1 MEQFMYTYLVQKY
14 GLKSLIV
21 EWATAIINGVR
32 AYARDDHEVALFAKV
47 LKNECDE
54 EFRYIQV
61 HVRSTMEQVLKTVY
75 RDRHPLKSEKDLN
88 QMVDKLKKHNGTGQL
103 EEATWK
109 KLILK
114 MYDEQDSSNLI
125 SKVHE
130 LIEAKR
136 EAKEN
141 EFSANFFT
149 RGINQ
154 SNISNLNHGSN
165 LNNLVGGMQP
175 TRKLTRE
182 QENAKRK
189 QIKLE
194 SRVRF

>member
-1 MEQFMYTYLVQKY
+1 
-14 GLKSLIV
+14 
-21 EWATAIINGVR
+21 
-32 AYARDDHEVALFAKV
+32 
-47 LKNECDE
+47 
-54 EFRYIQV
+54 
-61 HVRSTMEQVLKTVY
+61 
-75 RDRHPLKSEKDLN
+75 
-88 QMVDKLKKHNGTGQL
+88 
-103 EEATWK
+103 
-109 KLILK
+109 

-125 SKVHE
+125 QKVQE

-154 SNISNLNHGSN
+154 SNISN